1 MVWLGTR
8 EDGTSRIVA
17 LLQLDRVGVLAP
29 LCRDPTLMSLVA
41 VRWGTRGQ
49 PDLSDKVV
57 FEISNVL
64 PLLEPYHLGRGEVDR
79 RGLVFEVKAW
89 TLLQLRNKCVQP
101 PGGIRQTVSTRFA
114 NIHCPAAVVLNVPR
128 AIAKE
133 LVSGGVTCFPAPDT
147 LCSALEVPI
156 PGEAALSH
164 DVEAPTEIDASSDD
178 GRLVE
183 VLLPVALAGGEASP
197 Q

>member
-17 LLQLDRVGVLAP
+17 LLQLDRVRVLAP
-29 LCRDPTLMSLVA
+29 SCRDPTLMSLVA

-64 PLLEPYHLGRGEVDR
+64 PMLEPYHLGRGEVDG

-156 PGEAALSH
+156 PGEAALSP
-164 DVEAPTEIDASSDD
+164 DVEAPTEIDTSSDD
-178 GRLVE
+178 DRLVE
-183 VLLPVALAGGEASP
+183 VLLPVARAGGEASP

>member
-1 MVWLGTR
+1 M
-8 EDGTSRIVA
+8 
-17 LLQLDRVGVLAP
+17 
-29 LCRDPTLMSLVA
+29 
-41 VRWGTRGQ
+41 
-49 PDLSDKVV
+49 SDKVV

-64 PLLEPYHLGRGEVDR
+64 PLLEPYHLGRGEVDG

-114 NIHCPAAVVLNVPR
+114 NILCPAAVVVNVPR

-156 PGEAALSH
+156 PGEAALSP
-164 DVEAPTEIDASSDD
+164 DVEAPTESDASSDD
-178 GRLVE
+178 DR

>member
-17 LLQLDRVGVLAP
+17 LLQLDRVRVLAP
-29 LCRDPTLMSLVA
+29 SCRDPTLMSLVA

-64 PLLEPYHLGRGEVDR
+64 PLLEPYHLGRGEVDG

-133 LVSGGVTCFPAPDT
+133 LVSGGVKCFPAPDT

-156 PGEAALSH
+156 PGEAALSP
-164 DVEAPTEIDASSDD
+164 DVEAPTESDASSDD
-178 GRLVE
+178 DR